1 MSIHLFIISL
11 PKENDENTQS
21 YRRTLMTDIEEKEC
35 IQAFANGNNRAFEL
49 LFLYYQPRLVAFIN
63 GFIKDIE
70 EARDMSQDVFVRLW
84 ENRHSCGEIRSFKA
98 FIFKTAK
105 FAIYNYFDHQ
115 LVNDKF
121 VEQMLYAP
129 IETDSAE
136 ESLFAKELEQL
147 IELTI
152 EKLPEQRR
160 KVYEMS
166 RKEGLSND
174 EIATRLGISKR
185 TVENHITTA
194 LAAIRKVT
202 LLALLLWGS

>member
-1 MSIHLFIISL
+1 MSFHLFIISL
-11 PKENDENTQS
+11 PKEIDGNTQS
-21 YRRTLMTDIEEKEC
+21 YRRILMTDIEEKEC
-35 IQAFANGNNRAFEL
+35 IKAFANGNNRAFEL

-84 ENRHSCGEIRSFKA
+84 ENRHFCGEIRSFKA

-129 IETDSAE
+129 VETDSAE

-174 EIATRLGISKR
+174 EIAARLGISKR

-202 LLALLLWGS
+202 LLALLLWGC

>member
-1 MSIHLFIISL
+1 MSFHLFIISL

-21 YRRTLMTDIEEKEC
+21 YLRTLMTDIEEKEC
-35 IQAFANGNNRAFEL
+35 IKAFANGNNRAFEL

-84 ENRHSCGEIRSFKA
+84 ENRHFCGEIRSFKA

-121 VEQMLYAP
+121 VEQMLFAP
-129 IETDSAE
+129 VETDSAE

-174 EIATRLGISKR
+174 EIAARLGISKR